1 MSGVAAWVAG
11 QPITVAAVEERLE
24 ALRRGPYAARLP
36 HPAAAEGRNLRRW
49 LVQVLTV
56 EAIVEH
62 EAGMLRLVGDGDPPR
77 MVRFADAL
85 RTGGVVA
92 AVIAAHPVARALRDR
107 VAPPVPADEAVTQDY
122 HRRNRDRHP
131 QDYAVEREALAARL
145 GAQDAERRFAEWLE
159 QRCAALVR
167 LEPGYEHPG
176 DPRHADAVHRH

>member
-1 MSGVAAWVAG
+1 MAAWVAG
-11 QPITVAAVEERLE
+11 RPVTVAAVEDRLA
-24 ALRRGPYAARLP
+24 ALRRGPYATRLP
-36 HPAAAEGRNLRRW
+36 HPATAEGRNLRRW

-56 EAIVEH
+56 EAAVEH
-62 EAGMLRLVGDGDPPR
+62 EATLLGLSAGDGVPR
-77 MVRFADAL
+77 PVRLADAL

-107 VAPPVPADEAVTQDY
+107 VAPPVPAEEAETQAY
-122 HRRNRDRHP
+122 FHRNRDRYP
-131 QDYAVEREALAARL
+131 QDYAVVRDALAARL
-145 GAQDAERRFAEWLE
+145 GAEDSERRFARWLE